1 MGLCSSSKSIYTKHN
16 HLTQWKNDFDA
27 LMVVDSDL
35 EKLYKLFQAI
45 DKDGSGEIDLVE
57 LIHYLRLTRTKFNKR
72 VFTIFDEDGS
82 GEIDFRE
89 FVVALWNYCTMGKS
103 ALTIFAFDLYDLDGS
118 GEIELDEVECKKGV
132 SLFRCVHV
140 VGCLQVVGS
149 LWWGLTLCSIVAY
162 WCAFSCSLFSC
173 SLFSCSLC
181 LFVAISF
188 SPDHRHAQRSLRQS
202 FQNIQSRQSIVGKIN
217 RHGPFGRRGC
227 FVGGKI

>member
-1 MGLCSSSKSIYTKHN
+1 
-16 HLTQWKNDFDA
+16 
-27 LMVVDSDL
+27 MVVDSDL

-132 SLFRCVHV
+132 SLCTCVHV
-140 VGCLQVVGS
+140 VGCLHVVGS
-149 LWWGLTLCSIVAY
+149 L
-162 WCAFSCSLFSC
+162 
-173 SLFSCSLC
+173 
-181 LFVAISF
+181 
-188 SPDHRHAQRSLRQS
+188 
-202 FQNIQSRQSIVGKIN
+202 
-217 RHGPFGRRGC
+217 
-227 FVGGKI
+227 

>member
-132 SLFRCVHV
+132 WLFRCFV
-140 VGCLQVVGS
+140 VYL
-149 LWWGLTLCSIVAY
+149 Y
-162 WCAFSCSLFSC
+162 M
-173 SLFSCSLC
+173 
-181 LFVAISF
+181 
-188 SPDHRHAQRSLRQS
+188 
-202 FQNIQSRQSIVGKIN
+202 
-217 RHGPFGRRGC
+217 
-227 FVGGKI
+227 